1 MSVRRILLIDPSL
14 FSPLYAAH
22 FARGMRT
29 WGVGVTLATRRLRA
43 YERLDPNDLAI
54 APVFYRLSERGGA
67 GWRTSRATKIF
78 KAAEHPFGWLRLLE
92 TIARQDFDVLHVSWS
107 LLPAVD
113 SVFLAPLARR
123 YGLFVTVHNADLLP
137 HNMEAL
143 SGRLGALAQ
152 RRGRERLLKLADG
165 FVAHTD
171 RAVETLRGFGVED
184 RRIRLVRRPP
194 YTYGSDLPDPRRPR
208 PAGPP
213 RILFFGAIKPYKGAD
228 LLVDAA
234 LELAAHG
241 RDFRLTVAGRPFLDM
256 EPLLDRI
263 RAAGAERHF
272 AFELDYVPD
281 ERLDALLRQAD
292 IVVFPYREIDG
303 SGAMALAASYGR
315 AIVASR
321 VGMFAEPPV
330 ADRVALVEPENVA
343 DLAATLDRLVTDAAA
358 RADLA
363 RRGAE
368 LARELG
374 DWRSYA
380 RACLDF
386 YETARSSR

>member
-1 MSVRRILLIDPSL
+1 VIPFLLDPSL
-14 FSPLYAAH
+14 FTLPFDVH
-22 FARGMRT
+22 FARALAAEGARA
-29 WGVGVTLATRRLRA
+29 GLVGRPLRA
-43 YERLDPNDLAI
+43 YETLAGEPF
-54 APVFYRLSERGGA
+54 AFHPLFYRLGEGPRA
-67 GWRTSRATKIF
+67 GWRSSPARRALKG
-78 KAAEHPFGWLRLLE
+78 AEHVVGHLRLARL
-92 TIARQDFDVLHVSWS
+92 IAREGIDVLHVQW
-107 LLPAVD
+107 LALPPVD
-113 SVFLAPLARR
+113 RLFLARLRR
-123 YGLFVTVHNADLLP
+123 RVQLFLTVHNAGLLP
-137 HNMEAL
+137 HDTRSLAGRL
-143 SGRLGALAQ
+143 LASGREGLFDLF
-152 RRGRERLLKLADG
+152 DG
-165 FVAHTD
+165 FVAHTEKTVRHLD
-171 RAVETLRGFGVED
+171 GLGID
-184 RRIRLVRRPP
+184 RRRILLAPHPP
-194 YTYGSDLPDPRRPR
+194 LTLAAGSGS
-208 PAGPP
+208 PAESGDGPP
-213 RILFFGAIKPYKGAD
+213 RILFFGAIKPYKGVD

-234 LELAAHG
+234 LALAARG

-263 RAAGAERHF
+263 RTAGAERHF

-303 SGAMALAASYGR
+303 SGALALAASYGR

-330 ADRVALVEPENVA
+330 AGRVALVEPENVA
-343 DLAATLDRLVTDAAA
+343 DLAATLDRLVTDTAA
-358 RADLA
+358 RTELA

-386 YETARSSR
+386 YETARSPR